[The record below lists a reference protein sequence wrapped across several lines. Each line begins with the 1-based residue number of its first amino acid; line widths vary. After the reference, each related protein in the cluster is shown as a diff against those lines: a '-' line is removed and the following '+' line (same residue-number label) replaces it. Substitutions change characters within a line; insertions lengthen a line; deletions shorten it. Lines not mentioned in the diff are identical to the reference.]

1 MNDVTKPQEG
11 FIEAEGGEETKTK
24 SKKTKSTKEKET
36 PKPAPAPAKIPL
48 AQPTPVNP
56 EVTVEQIQNQ
66 LNYAQKIITIL
77 QQKVNEANG
86 VIVQL
91 EARVQIVQEDKENI
105 LKQIETMGI
114 TPQ

>member
-1 MNDVTKPQEG
+1 MTEAT
-11 FIEAEGGEETKTK
+11 FEEAEQKVEKPKTKTK
-24 SKKTKSTKEKET
+24 TPKEEPKKV
-36 PKPAPAPAKIPL
+36 PLAKPAPTD
-48 AQPTPVNP
+48 PT
-56 EVTVEQIQNQ
+56 VTIEQVQAQ

-91 EARVQIVQEDKENI
+91 EARIQIAQEDKENI
-105 LKQIETMGI
+105 LKQVEVMGI

>member
-1 MNDVTKPQEG
+1 MTEAT
-11 FIEAEGGEETKTK
+11 FEEAEQKIEKPKTKTK
-24 SKKTKSTKEKET
+24 APKKVPLTQ
-36 PKPAPAPAKIPL
+36 PAPVDS
-48 AQPTPVNP
+48 T
-56 EVTVEQIQNQ
+56 VTVEQVQAQ

-91 EARVQIVQEDKENI
+91 EARVQIAQEDKENI
-105 LKQIETMGI
+105 LKQVEVMGI

>member
-1 MNDVTKPQEG
+1 M
-11 FIEAEGGEETKTK
+11 AA
-24 SKKTKSTKEKET
+24 KK
-36 PKPAPAPAKIPL
+36 KPAPKKAPAKAKAPKKIPL
-48 AQPTPVNP
+48 AKPTPVDP
-56 EVTVEQIQNQ
+56 AVTVEQVQAQ

-91 EARVQIVQEDKENI
+91 EARVQIAQEDKENI
-105 LKQIETMGI
+105 LKQVEVMGI

>member
-1 MNDVTKPQEG
+1 MTEATTEAT
-11 FIEAEGGEETKTK
+11 FEEAEQKIEKPKTKTK
-24 SKKTKSTKEKET
+24 APKKVPLTQ
-36 PKPAPAPAKIPL
+36 PAPVDS
-48 AQPTPVNP
+48 T
-56 EVTVEQIQNQ
+56 VTVEQVQAQ

-91 EARVQIVQEDKENI
+91 EARVQIAQEDKENI
-105 LKQIETMGI
+105 LKQVEVMGI

>member
-1 MNDVTKPQEG
+1 MTEAT
-11 FIEAEGGEETKTK
+11 FEEAEQTTDKPKTK
-24 SKKTKSTKEKET
+24 AKA
-36 PKPAPAPAKIPL
+36 PKKIPL
-48 AQPTPVNP
+48 AKPTPVDP
-56 EVTVEQIQNQ
+56 AVTVEQVQAQ

-91 EARVQIVQEDKENI
+91 EARVQIAQEDKENI
-105 LKQIETMGI
+105 LKQVEVMGI